1 MYPIHRIDET
11 RLYNSFKNNGMRILD
26 FLIYF
31 SHPIVRKNYG
41 IRNVGREKNNYG
53 QNVIA
58 FEINDEKK
66 FFLKCIKYGF

>member
-1 MYPIHRIDET
+1 MFPIHRIDET
-11 RLYNSFKNNGMRILD
+11 RLYNSFKNNGLRILD
-26 FLIYF
+26 FLVYF

-41 IRNVGREKNNYG
+41 IENVDREDG
-53 QNVIA
+53 FII